1 MCFAALGLGL
11 LRLKFQTIRRVAS
24 MTDDNV
30 KPVPTEKAIE
40 APKTTSP
47 TTDNPQVV
55 VQKVVEKKGGK
66 GLSFFAILLSL
77 AALGGSGYNWYHANI
92 QGKLDEASLA
102 VDVANIGGQISRIG
116 DTVSSI
122 KTQQNNVVSQEQL
135 TNRLL
140 QASSATDLRFRDLK
154 QSQQTVL
161 ESVEKLNADISS
173 DINQF
178 VVGEVSQLLKLA
190 NNTVLFSG
198 NIESAIK
205 ALKLADSQLKE
216 LADPRYSVVRKKINE
231 EIAMLDSLDQVD
243 VESVSVK
250 LKALSDRIPSL
261 KLENDTPTLGAADI
275 ALEVGEQATGVKAT
289 AKKVVNDLIGLVKIQ
304 KIDKA
309 PKALLAP
316 EQRYFLDQNIQLQL
330 AKADLA
336 LVQNR
341 STIFADS
348 LTAATQMLNDYFDTR
363 TTAVQEVQAGINE
376 LQSIT
381 IGQDLPSVS
390 GSYTVLQSIIGGQ

>member
-1 MCFAALGLGL
+1 
-11 LRLKFQTIRRVAS
+11 

-30 KPVPTEKAIE
+30 KPASIEKVIE
-40 APKTTSP
+40 TPEKPSSKTN
-47 TTDNPQVV
+47 DPQVV

-66 GLSFFAILLSL
+66 GLGIFAILLSL
-77 AALGGSGYNWYHANI
+77 VAIGGSGFNWYNANI

-102 VDVANIGGQISRIG
+102 VDVAKIGGQISRIG
-116 DTVSSI
+116 DTVSNI
-122 KTQQNNVVSQEQL
+122 KTQQDNVVSQEQL
-135 TNRLL
+135 TTRFLE
-140 QASSATDLRFRDLK
+140 ASNTIDSRFRDLK
-154 QSQQTVL
+154 QSQQAVS
-161 ESVEKLNADISS
+161 ESVEKLNADLSR

-216 LADPRYSVVRKKINE
+216 LADPRYSIVRKKINE
-231 EIAMLDSLDQVD
+231 EIALLDSLDQVD
-243 VESVSVK
+243 IESVSVR
-250 LKALSDRIPSL
+250 LKTLSDRIPSL
-261 KLENDTPTLGAADI
+261 KLENDTPTLGEADI
-275 ALEVGEQATGVKAT
+275 ALEVEEQATGIKAT
-289 AKKVVNDLIGLVKIQ
+289 FKKAVNDLIGLVKIQ

-336 LVQNR
+336 LVQNH
-341 STIFADS
+341 SAIFADS

-363 TTAVQEVQAGINE
+363 TTAVQEVQSSINE
-376 LQSIT
+376 LQAIT
-381 IGQDLPSVS
+381 IGKDLPSIS
-390 GSYTVLQSIIGGQ
+390 GSYTVLQSIKGGQ

>member
-1 MCFAALGLGL
+1 
-11 LRLKFQTIRRVAS
+11 

-40 APKTTSP
+40 APKKPSSTA
-47 TTDNPQVV
+47 DNPQVV
-55 VQKVVEKKGGK
+55 VQKVVEKKGGT
-66 GLSFFAILLSL
+66 GLSVFAILLSL
-77 AALGGSGYNWYHANI
+77 AAIGGSGFNWYKANI

-122 KTQQNNVVSQEQL
+122 KVQQNNVVSQEQL
-135 TNRLL
+135 RTRLL
-140 QASSATDLRFRDLK
+140 EANNTVDSRFRDLK
-154 QSQQTVL
+154 QSQQTVS
-161 ESVEKLNADISS
+161 ESLAKLNADLSR
-173 DINQF
+173 DADQF

-198 NIESAIK
+198 NIESAIR

-231 EIAMLDSLDQVD
+231 EIALLDSLDQVD
-243 VESVSVK
+243 IESVSVK
-250 LKALSDRIPSL
+250 LKTLSDRIPSL

-275 ALEVGEQATGVKAT
+275 ALDVEEQATGMKAT

-330 AKADLA
+330 AKADFA

-341 STIFADS
+341 ATIFADS

-376 LQSIT
+376 LQAIKM
-381 IGQDLPSVS
+381 GQDLPSVS
-390 GSYTVLQSIIGGQ
+390 GSYTVLQSIKGGQ